1 MKDEVNRELIRSLQ
15 ETNASENEDLYQRAD
30 QTKSYEEA
38 IPGMQDYKKI
48 IRFKKKGIL
57 NIALT

>member
-1 MKDEVNRELIRSLQ
+1 MQ
-15 ETNASENEDLYQRAD
+15 ETNASENEDLDQRAD
-30 QTKSYEEA
+30 QAKSYEEA